1 MTKLSKLDEKMDN
14 IQLNQIPIAELN
26 LSVRTS
32 NALRRG
38 GIQTIG
44 ELLDAYSQERLN
56 RVRNLG
62 SKGIEEIKQMIA
74 DLPSLAEYLKEIA
87 SQKTEPTNEPEPETD
102 QTNQEETKTAFDE
115 IPVRELHF
123 STRTENCL
131 KRTGIK
137 TFGELL
143 SVYEQGNLLKIR
155 NLGTKSYNEILE
167 VIESVS
173 NGTFQF
179 EKQLGSTAVEELII
193 PEELESI
200 PLSDLNL
207 SVRSFTRLVNSGVDT
222 VGKLMRMKPSEVL
235 SLDGMG
241 TKSADEIK
249 EVITGLKEKGIDYF
263 DDFST
268 EEEIPPKTRIYYGTS
283 LSIDIEAVKT
293 LKEEYGFKTVL
304 LAEWFNITRSRIGQI
319 LQRRINYGN
328 WLNREF
334 TEDDKRL
341 LITMIEQRESYIQS
355 DDRTRAYFLN
365 NQKDN
370 CAVLFERYGEV
381 KCFFLNN
388 LPEDVQ
394 KTIKDQRMDCLTME
408 EVKTI
413 SNGKTVSILKK
424 EYFCP
429 EDALQFRQLAYARG
443 MNTYDYCVFLTGKN
457 YAKGH
462 MTITDETIIE
472 YLNSHFIDGKVL
484 IPANASSQWFRT
496 FISRHGYT
504 IDEVAS
510 MFGFVADDESTE
522 ESSTEGVEDDMQ
534 VYSTESQEWIDRL
547 FAEHPLIGNRI
558 LSEKTKEKLFTIT
571 KGYIDKRLSEPRI
584 KFPLKAKMQIALAVI
599 TYAKEWDVGDESGF
613 WRFITSQF
621 GYRDETSQ
629 LRGILSDCVF
639 EAITKNHRLFLAG
652 EKGYY
657 YKSTIVIH
665 ALTPRRSWMLL
676 FDFLFDFYRAN
687 MEWTYIEDDPI
698 VARMVYALRNKLIS
712 RDENDEESLEISTKA
727 YLFQEGIRKL
737 IINRPGYS
745 TELIHRM
752 LHRIDDLI
760 NHRNPP
766 AELYVDVL
774 CDQWLEERLKNSR
787 DSKKRGETEAKSRKV
802 AIDYTRIRPYYRLI
816 DENKVVISLPD
827 IRLQKTEFSR
837 ITLQVWEEELILEER
852 SLSYYG
858 NELGKTLN
866 SFDIDVGKCARQG
879 DGSLH
884 MRVVLLC
891 DEDIIFDSEETLH
904 REWLCFSR
912 EKECDIGDCVRGTYS
927 IFTTE
932 KHSFDFSE
940 AEVSEIDTESGWSAY
955 YVKLKKN
962 FIIRTDDQIISF
974 DNADTE
980 SSGGVKVIYPAAIP
994 EASFVKNGR
1003 RYRIVS
1009 KEPQITLIVRDQSD
1023 LRKCAVVM
1031 NSQKSSLEGVDPETT
1046 ANGLVYTIPLKMS
1059 DDHTCDLQVIDLER
1073 NRLLSR
1079 DSVKYLNGFS
1089 VHFNRDFYYQEKDY
1103 EGAYADVLSSSG
1115 LTHLPFNHNDE
1126 VLSFARDEGV
1136 IEIRIPEIVV
1146 RNDAGEKWDDDY
1158 TSWIKDIAQNE
1169 KIYVTVPAGCILSMN
1184 IKDIDLTEETKGCFD
1199 FGNAVFSY
1207 SGESG
1212 TDWLRIQLC
1221 VSGNNTEQDYYIGRI
1236 TPEERFADEVVFD
1249 YHDDALF
1256 WNRGQRFI
1264 GKADA
1269 AIKLRLETEADSWE
1283 YTLDMEDNLV
1293 IDKPDLPIDEYQYQI
1308 VKESENI
1315 FFGDETVLCQGT
1327 LLIGDK
1333 NELRFRNHMI
1343 EITNIT
1349 YEEDGNPYSVDIKY
1363 TYIDHIKYQ
1372 GIQYVNSEERE
1383 CPVYTGEMFYMGQ
1396 SAKHHYFSFEE
1407 AETEKGHL
1415 LYSVNPVRI
1424 VYINEHTLSITNQDG
1439 DGIYYYRFFD
1449 KNAMANHYAITD
1461 REPVSRNQSN
1471 YHLADLYTYRKERI
1485 I

>member
-1 MTKLSKLDEKMDN
+1 MDN
-14 IQLNQIPIAELN
+14 SQLNQISIAELN

-32 NALRRG
+32 NSLRRAG
-38 GIQTIG
+38 VQTLG
-44 ELLDAYSQERLN
+44 ELLDVYNQDRLS

-62 SKGIEEIKQMIA
+62 SKGIEEIKQLIA
-74 DLPSLAEYLKEIA
+74 DLPPHKYLEEIA
-87 SQKTEPTNEPEPETD
+87 AEEAEPVIEPGPEI
-102 QTNQEETKTAFDE
+102 NQEDTKTAFDE
-115 IPVRELHF
+115 VPVRELHF
-123 STRTENCL
+123 SGRTENCL

-143 SVYEQGNLLKIR
+143 SVYEQGNLTKIR

-167 VIESVS
+167 IIESVS

-179 EKQLGSTAVEELII
+179 EEKTEASTIEEFIV
-193 PEELESI
+193 PEELEDI
-200 PLSDLNL
+200 PIADLKLN
-207 SVRSFTRLVNSGVDT
+207 VRTFNCLANAGVDT
-222 VGKLMRMKPSEVL
+222 VGKLLRMTSSEIL
-235 SLDGMG
+235 SIYGMG
-241 TKSADEIK
+241 IKSADEIK
-249 EVITGLKEKGIDYF
+249 DAINGLKEKGIDYLEIL
-263 DDFST
+263 ST
-268 EEEIPPKTRIYYGTS
+268 EEDSSHKKRVFYGTS
-283 LSIDIEAVKT
+283 NSIDIETVKV
-293 LKEEYGFKTVL
+293 LRDRFGFKAVW

-319 LQRRINYGN
+319 LQRRVNYGN
-328 WLNREF
+328 WLNKEF
-334 TEDDKRL
+334 TEDDKSL
-341 LITMIEQRESYIQS
+341 LMAMIEQRESFIQG

-365 NQKDN
+365 NQKDD
-370 CAVLFERYGEV
+370 CVALFERYGEV
-381 KCFFLNN
+381 KCFFLND
-388 LPEDVQ
+388 LPEDIQ
-394 KTIKDQRMDCLTME
+394 STIREHRLDCLSME
-408 EVKTI
+408 EARIIDRGKIVFI
-413 SNGKTVSILKK
+413 SNN
-424 EYFCP
+424 EFFCP
-429 EDALQFRQLAYARG
+429 GDMIQFKKFAYARQ
-443 MNTYDYCVFLTGKN
+443 MSLNDYCIFLTGKH

-462 MTITDETIIE
+462 ITIAEDINYSEEVEEDMEI
-472 YLNSHFIDGKVL
+472 Y
-484 IPANASSQWFRT
+484 A
-496 FISRHGYT
+496 IS
-504 IDEVAS
+504 
-510 MFGFVADDESTE
+510 ESP
-522 ESSTEGVEDDMQ
+522 
-534 VYSTESQEWIDRL
+534 EWIDKL
-547 FAEHPLIGNRI
+547 FAENPLIGNRL
-558 LSEKTKEKLFTIT
+558 LSEKTREKLFSVT
-571 KGYIDKRLSEPRI
+571 KSYIDKRLREPRI

-629 LRGILSDCVF
+629 LRGILGNCVY
-639 EAITKNHRLFLAG
+639 EALTQNHRLFLAG

-676 FDFLFDFYRAN
+676 FDFLFDFYRTN

-698 VARMVYALRNKLIS
+698 VARMVYALRNKLVS

-727 YLFQEGIRKL
+727 YSFQEGIRKL

-766 AELYVDVL
+766 VELYVDAL
-774 CDQWLEERLKNSR
+774 CDQWLEERLKSSR

-837 ITLQVWEEELILEER
+837 ITLQVWEEESILEER

-962 FIIRTDDQIISF
+962 FIIRTDDQIVSF
-974 DNADTE
+974 DNADSQ

-1031 NSQKSSLEGVDPETT
+1031 NSQKSSFEGVDPETT

-1073 NRLLSR
+1073 NRILSR

-1136 IEIRIPEIVV
+1136 IEIRIPEVVV

-1212 TDWLRIQLC
+1212 TDWLRIQVC

-1236 TPEERFADEVVFD
+1236 TPEERFAGEVVFD

-1256 WNRGQRFI
+1256 WNRGQGFI

-1283 YTLDMEDNLV
+1283 YPLDMEDNLV
-1293 IDKPDLPIDEYQYQI
+1293 IDKPDLPIDEYHYQI

-1449 KNAMANHYAITD
+1449 KKAMANHYAITD